1 MDELVKALQAA
12 LGNVWAY
19 YFKAHTFHWNVR
31 GPLFQQFHDMFGAIY
46 GDAFAEVDTIAELIL
61 TLDVPAPS
69 SLDEIAQA
77 AGIAFTPNVAGQAAD
92 AGVML
97 VQLAADNATVIASL
111 DAANA
116 AAAGAGKQG
125 IAHAL
130 QGLLDA
136 HEKWGW
142 KLRATINAGAEA

>member
-1 MDELVKALQAA
+1 MDDLVKALQAA

-46 GDAFAEVDTIAELIL
+46 GDAFAEVDTLAELIL
-61 TLDVPAPS
+61 TLDVPAPA
-69 SLDEIAQA
+69 SLDDIVQSATIAFAA
-77 AGIAFTPNVAGQAAD
+77 AGDVGM
-92 AGVML
+92 ML
-97 VQLAADNATVIASL
+97 VQLAADNAAVIAAL
-111 DAANA
+111 DAANTA
-116 AAAGAGKQG
+116 ATAAGKQG
-125 IAHAL
+125 IANTL

-142 KLRATINAGAEA
+142 KLRATINAGAAG